1 MTNEMQSNPKGRT
14 KPKVK
19 PQPKTQLAERN
30 FEIGQLVYT
39 KINGYPPW
47 PSCIVDFGEKNGIQI
62 AIVRYFGW
70 NSDV

>member
-1 MTNEMQSNPKGRT
+1 MA
-14 KPKVK
+14 
-19 PQPKTQLAERN
+19 LAKRK

-39 KINGYPPW
+39 KITGYPPW
-47 PSCIVDFGEKNGIQI
+47 PSCIIDMERKNGKTK